1 MSDFDKLCKE
11 FESLDP
17 VTFTDILREKSV
29 KIIAA
34 LSAISKDGFT
44 GVQIY
49 TSFIVAAI
57 MADGKLDKSEF
68 NLIRPALEAMVG
80 SEVTYEEAKEAF
92 KAIKKNAKDDRFI
105 VDLMVDMLG
114 QLSQELKDDIIIVTM
129 LVCAVDGK
137 ISMKEKK
144 WIKQLIV

>member
-49 TSFIVAAI
+49 TCFIITAI

-68 NLIRPALEAMVG
+68 NLIRPALETMVG

-114 QLSQELKDDIIIVTM
+114 ELSQELKDDIIIVTM